1 MTVKDKL
8 RNEEIQYNINKEVAN
23 ISTLSS
29 G

>member
-23 ISTLSS
+23 IPTLSS

>member
-8 RNEEIQYNINKEVAN
+8 GNEEIQYNINKEVAN

>member
-1 MTVKDKL
+1 MAVKDKL